1 MIDGD
6 KDVVVE
12 RRLERVERAG
22 AGDIVSAMVGLGV
35 IAAIAFG
42 CGAIGTTPVEE
53 KRVSQAPPTVTSP
66 DTSVQPRTT
75 VPEGGA
81 SISL

>member
-1 MIDGD
+1 
-6 KDVVVE
+6 VV
-12 RRLERVERAG
+12 
-22 AGDIVSAMVGLGV
+22 LGV

-42 CGAIGTTPVEE
+42 WWAIGTTPVVE

-81 SISL
+81 PVSL

>member
-1 MIDGD
+1 MIDSD

-12 RRLERVERAG
+12 RRLESVERAG
-22 AGDIVSAMVGLGV
+22 AGDIVSVIVVLGV

-42 CGAIGTTPVEE
+42 WWAIGTTPVVE

-81 SISL
+81 PVSL

>member
-12 RRLERVERAG
+12 RRLERAG
-22 AGDIVSAMVGLGV
+22 AGDMVSVIVVLGV

-42 CGAIGTTPVEE
+42 WWAVGTTPVVE

-75 VPEGGA
+75 VPEGGV
-81 SISL
+81 SMSL